1 MTLDNGLN
9 WVPGHQI
16 AQAIRDRRL
25 SAREVVETVLHR
37 IAVIEPSIHS
47 FITIAAE
54 IARKQA
60 AQIDALPQPEKP
72 GALLGVPFSAKDN
85 ILTAGVR
92 TTAGS
97 QLLETFQPGKDA
109 ALIGRLGAAGAVLLG
124 KANLPEFSMWGRS
137 GNLVAVECR
146 NPWDL
151 RRTCGGSSGGSGA
164 AVAAGLVPISIGT
177 DDGGSIRLPAALNG
191 VVGLFPSPGR
201 VPLDGVIIGGMVS
214 AAGPLTRDV
223 RDAALVLD
231 AMTPDAGFA
240 QGMDAGIAG
249 LRMAWISEV
258 EGLATNDPRVVA
270 SARAGASVL
279 AQAAGTALDEPAQ
292 PLVDAL
298 GAATAVLTPFPD
310 ATYGGL
316 RPWHLPEIQRAI
328 AEPGW
333 EERLAPNA
341 RPDSVSGAEDAPPSE
356 EAKQVLRRV
365 VEQMDG
371 ILARWDLLLTPTIDQ
386 IAPLISDDWIYPYA
400 PPEAGTEQ
408 AIRQY
413 VKYTLP
419 VNIAGC
425 CAVSI
430 PCGFVDGMPVG
441 LQVIGRRGAEL
452 TLLRVARTFEK
463 IRPWAGARPPVAD
476 ID

>member
-1 MTLDNGLN
+1 MKQDEGMSWL
-9 WVPGHQI
+9 PGHQI
-16 AQAIRDRRL
+16 AERIRGGSL
-25 SAREVVETVLHR
+25 SANEVVETALRR
-37 IAVIEPSIHS
+37 IAAIEPSIHS
-47 FITIAAE
+47 FITVSAE
-54 IARKQA
+54 IARERA
-60 AQIDALPQPEKP
+60 AQIDALPQSEKQ
-72 GALLGVPFSAKDN
+72 GDLLGVPFSAKDN

-92 TTAGS
+92 TTAAS
-97 QLLETFQPGKDA
+97 RLLETFVPAEDA
-109 ALIGRLGAAGAVLLG
+109 AVISRLDAAGAVLLG

-137 GNLVAVECR
+137 RNLVAEECR

-191 VVGLFPSPGR
+191 VLGLFPSPGR
-201 VPLDGVIIGGMVS
+201 VPLDGVIIGGVVS

-223 RDAALVLD
+223 RDAALFLD
-231 AMTPDAGFA
+231 AMTPGAGFA

-258 EGLATNDPRVVA
+258 EGLAVNDPRVA
-270 SARAGASVL
+270 ACARAAASVL
-279 AQAAGTALDEPAQ
+279 AQAAGTALDEPGLG
-292 PLVDAL
+292 LVDAL
-298 GAATAVLTPFPD
+298 WGAAAVLSPFPD

-341 RPDSVSGAEDAPPSE
+341 RPDSVSGAEAAPPSE

-371 ILARWDLLLTPTIDQ
+371 IFARCDVLFTPTIDQ
-386 IAPLISDDWIYPYA
+386 IAPLITDDWIYPYA
-400 PPEAGTEQ
+400 PPEAGPQE

-419 VNIAGC
+419 VNVAGC

-441 LQVIGRRGAEL
+441 LQAIGRRGAEL
-452 TLLRVARTFEK
+452 TLLRVARTFEQ
-463 IRPWAGARPPVAD
+463 ISPWAGARPALTGHD
-476 ID
+476 